1 MTPFQII
8 LMLAAG
14 FFAYQVYV
22 YIQGIDEDAEPAFM
36 KEPEVIEEI
45 QPSSDEL
52 IEEADKAYVDG
63 NIENAKSLLEK
74 IVLLYPQLAEARN
87 KLAFVLSKLG
97 ENEEAK
103 KQYKASLNIEAN
115 DDMTHN
121 ALAVLLVSMNELD
134 MAEEHYQKALE
145 IDDNYELTWFNYAN
159 LMLQL
164 GKGQDARKMYEKALE
179 IAPDFEQAHE
189 ALKKLS

>member
-36 KEPEVIEEI
+36 KEPEVIEDT

>member
-36 KEPEVIEEI
+36 KEPEVIEDT

-103 KQYKASLNIEAN
+103 KQYIASLNIEAN

-145 IDDNYELTWFNYAN
+145 IDDDYELTWFNYAN

>member
-36 KEPEVIEEI
+36 KEPEVIEDT

-103 KQYKASLNIEAN
+103 KQYIASLNIEAN

>member
-22 YIQGIDEDAEPAFM
+22 YIQGIDEDAEPVFM
-36 KEPEVIEEI
+36 KEPEVIKEI

-52 IEEADKAYVDG
+52 IEEADRAYVDG
-63 NIENAKSLLEK
+63 NVENAKSLLEK

-87 KLAFVLSKLG
+87 KLAFVLSKLD
-97 ENEEAK
+97 ENQEAK
-103 KQYKASLNIEAN
+103 KQYQASLNIDKN

-121 ALAVLLVSMNELD
+121 ALATLLVSMNEYD
-134 MAEEHYQKALE
+134 TAEEHYQKALE

-159 LMLQL
+159 LMLSRD
-164 GKGQDARKMYEKALE
+164 KREDAKKMYEKALE
-179 IAPDFEQAHE
+179 IAPDFEPALE
-189 ALKKLS
+189 ALKKLV